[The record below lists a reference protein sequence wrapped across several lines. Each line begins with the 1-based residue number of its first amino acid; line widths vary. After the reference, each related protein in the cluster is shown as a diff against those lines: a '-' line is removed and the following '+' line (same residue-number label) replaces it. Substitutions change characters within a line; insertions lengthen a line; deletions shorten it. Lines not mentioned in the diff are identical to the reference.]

1 MKTNISRANASLAPV
16 LLVLLAGCGTKW
28 SQNDNVEGT
37 LKMDGVPVAN
47 VKVQFVPDD
56 PAVQAPAS
64 SAQTDENGHFR
75 LTCENGRP
83 GAVIGKHN
91 VVIFKGRA
99 EPGDGQT
106 ISTAVIPQAYTIA
119 AKTPLQT
126 EVTASEHN
134 YDLKMSRN
142 AMPRK

>member
-1 MKTNISRANASLAPV
+1 MKTSVIRACASLTPV